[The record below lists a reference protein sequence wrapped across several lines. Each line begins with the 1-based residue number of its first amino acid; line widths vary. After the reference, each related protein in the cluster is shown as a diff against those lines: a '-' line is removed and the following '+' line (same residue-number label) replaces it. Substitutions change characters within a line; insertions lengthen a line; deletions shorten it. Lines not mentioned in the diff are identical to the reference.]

1 MLERAMLIGYVQRM
15 YADDELRVAYELVTT
30 DRARA
35 LRIDDYGF
43 AIGNP
48 ANLVAIEASEV
59 AEAMASHAPRRLVLH
74 NGRPSSLANLQTR
87 RGQMNPQ
94 LPRERGRHLT
104 AHGRDD
110 GSRSSTSPTRRSRPE
125 FRYLRR
131 R

>member
-15 YADDELRVAYELVTT
+15 YGDDELRVAYELVTT

-59 AEAMASHAPRRLVLH
+59 AEPWQATLRVDSSYKRTPLVAS
-74 NGRPSSLANLQTR
+74 
-87 RGQMNPQ
+87 
-94 LPRERGRHLT
+94 
-104 AHGRDD
+104 
-110 GSRSSTSPTRRSRPE
+110 
-125 FRYLRR
+125 
-131 R
+131 